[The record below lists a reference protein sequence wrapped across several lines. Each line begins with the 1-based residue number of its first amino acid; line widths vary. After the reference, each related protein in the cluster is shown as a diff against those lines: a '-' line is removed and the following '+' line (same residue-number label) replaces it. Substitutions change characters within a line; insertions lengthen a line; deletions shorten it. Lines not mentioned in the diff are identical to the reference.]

1 MLLVELLHL
10 ALIGWLP
17 GLVLYRLPYWDRR
30 KRAGLDAEERLF
42 WSIVLSLGISLAI
55 VLALAA
61 AGRYSFERLLLA
73 NALLTLALAAAGR
86 FRLALGE
93 AAPRPRWTALLPL
106 ALVLLGVWRFVP
118 PAEYVIGGKDP
129 GVYVNEGIVIAQRGT
144 LVYRDPAVATVPAF
158 ARDQFFPSH
167 ERTDYYS
174 VRFMG
179 FWIRDPDTG
188 SVVGQFP
195 HLFPASIAIG
205 YGLHGLSGARLTVVV
220 WAVLGLVAVY
230 FVARRLAGTPVAVA
244 AAGLLALH
252 PIQVWFGRYPNA
264 EVVMQTLLFAAVL
277 ASARAHADEDGFF
290 APVAGLLLG
299 LLLFLRFDS
308 VLGVAGVLAALV
320 LVVLGGGRVRFS
332 LFVVLAGAAGLAA
345 WYYAG
350 PMSGYAYLPIVF
362 LSNLRPWHYGAL
374 AGGATLAVLVLAASR
389 RWPKAGRRVV
399 APVPA
404 LIAMVLIA
412 GAGYALFLRE
422 PAGKLTDYDAYALR
436 IFTEAYATLPALL
449 AGLVGLLLASRQ
461 GFWRLPELFT
471 TTAVFSLFFFYK
483 IRIVP
488 EHFWMARRFLPVILP
503 ALLIFVA
510 VTACWGL
517 GARGLRRVVSVTIG
531 AVFLWLLAS
540 HYARAAAP
548 IVDHVEYAGII
559 PKLEQLQ
566 QQIADRDLVVVESRD
581 ASDIHVLGL
590 PLAYIYARH
599 VLVLNTPVPD
609 KAVLGLFLE
618 WSRTQYDRVL
628 FLGSGGTDLISTR
641 WSARPIASERFTIP
655 EYETAPFDAYPRGP
669 RPLKVDYAL
678 YELAPTPAAA
688 GPLDLDV
695 GAWDDL
701 HLVRFHAKEESDG
714 RSMRWTRGT
723 SYISI
728 PPTANGSTITLWMS
742 DGGRV
747 NGTPPAEV
755 TLYFGERPLGSA
767 TVTTGFMPYS
777 FPLPPELRTEAAAN
791 GARLRLAATV
801 WNPHAALGTG
811 DDREL
816 GVMVDRIRIH

>member
-1 MLLVELLHL
+1 MMLASLLQL

-17 GLVLYRLPYWDRR
+17 GLILFRLPYWDRPR
-30 KRAGLDAEERLF
+30 RAALDAEERLF
-42 WSIVLSLGISLAI
+42 WSVVISLGISLAI

-61 AGRYSFERLLLA
+61 AGRYSFGRLLLA
-73 NALLTLALAAAGR
+73 NALLSLAMAAAGR
-86 FRLALGE
+86 FRLRLAT
-93 AAPRPRWTALLPL
+93 AHRPRWTALLPL
-106 ALVLLGVWRFVP
+106 ALVLLGGWRFVP
-118 PAEYVIGGKDP
+118 PSEYVMGGKDP
-129 GVYVNEGIVIAQRGT
+129 GVYVNEGIVIAQRGA
-144 LVYRDPAVATVPAF
+144 LVYHDPAVAAVPVF

-179 FWIRDPDTG
+179 FWIKDPDTG

-205 YGLHGLSGARLTVVV
+205 YGLHGLSGARLTVVA
-220 WAVLGLVAVY
+220 WALLGLLAVY
-230 FVARRLAGTPVAVA
+230 FVARRLAGAPAAVA
-244 AAGLLALH
+244 AAVLLALH

-264 EVVMQTLLFAAVL
+264 EVVMQALLFAAVL
-277 ASARAHADEDGFF
+277 ASSRAHTEDDRFF
-290 APVAGLLLG
+290 APVAGFLLG

-320 LVVLGGGRVRFS
+320 LVVLGGRRVRVTF
-332 LFVVLAGAAGLAA
+332 FAVLAGAAGLAA

-362 LSNLRPWHYGAL
+362 LSNLRPWHYGSL
-374 AGGATLAVLVLAASR
+374 AAGAALAVLVLAASR
-389 RWPKAGRRVV
+389 RWPEAGRRVV
-399 APVPA
+399 APVPGLMA
-404 LIAMVLIA
+404 VVLIA
-412 GAGYALFLRE
+412 GAAYALFLRQ

-436 IFTEAYATLPALL
+436 IFTEAYATLPAVL
-449 AGLVGLLLASRQ
+449 AGLMGLLLAARRW
-461 GFWRLPELFT
+461 FWRLPELFT
-471 TTAVFSLFFFYK
+471 TAAAFSLFFFYK

-517 GARGLRRVVSVTIG
+517 GARGLRRVVSVSIG
-531 AVFLWLLAS
+531 AVFIWLLAS

-566 QQIADRDLVVVESRD
+566 AQIADRDLLIVESRD

-590 PLAYIYARH
+590 PLAYIYARQ

-609 KAVLGLFLE
+609 KAVLGLFLD
-618 WSRTQYDRVL
+618 WSRTQYSRVL

-641 WSARPIASERFTIP
+641 WSATPVATDRFTIP
-655 EYETAPFDAYPRGP
+655 EYETAPFDSYPRGP
-669 RPLKVDYAL
+669 RPRKVDYAL
-678 YELAPTPAAA
+678 YELGPAEA
-688 GPLDLDV
+688 GARPLDLDV
-695 GAWDDL
+695 GAWDDV

-723 SYISI
+723 SYISV
-728 PPTANGSTITLWMS
+728 PPTAGEASSITMWMS
-742 DGGRV
+742 DGGR
-747 NGTPPAEV
+747 PAASAPAEV
-755 TLYFGERPLGSA
+755 TLYFGERSLGSA
-767 TVTTGFMPYS
+767 TVTTGFAPYS
-777 FPLPPELRTEAAAN
+777 FPLPPELRTEAASD
-791 GARLRLAATV
+791 GARLRIVTTV
-801 WNPHAALGTG
+801 WNPHTALGTG

-816 GVMVDRIRIH
+816 GVMIDRIRID